1 MFKEAPQFTFPVSL
15 VNTELLEEIIRFAF
29 ANSVSASVKKLF
41 AASLSYSA
49 SLKVAE
55 AIADAASLIFAKK
68 VLVS

>member
-15 VNTELLEEIIRFAF
+15 ANTELLVEITRFAF

-41 AASLSYSA
+41 AASLSSSA
-49 SLKVAE
+49 SFKVAE
-55 AIADAASLIFAKK
+55 ATADAAALIFVKK